1 MTYLYLKALHIIF
14 VVTWFA
20 ALFYMPRLF
29 IYNTEALQKDN
40 AAREVLQSQ
49 FQIMMKRLWYGIA
62 WPSAIISLI
71 LGKIAGILGV
81 ILGFSFGITRMIGGG
96 LLVLAILLIVNCII
110 FCVLEMKQNNKINKE
125 EDLLKSNLYKLQN
138 TLRMTKLELEGL
150 RAKKDLVKFMSKM

>member
-1 MTYLYLKALHIIF
+1 MNKKNI
-14 VVTWFA
+14 
-20 ALFYMPRLF
+20 
-29 IYNTEALQKDN
+29 
-40 AAREVLQSQ
+40 
-49 FQIMMKRLWYGIA
+49 
-62 WPSAIISLI
+62 AIISLI